1 MLESLAAIKY
11 LDVKKLDLKERGGGP

>member
-11 LDVKKLDLKERGGGP
+11 LDVKKLDLKESGGVP